1 MDALADDLL
10 YGAAAIAEYLFG
22 DRKKRRRVY
31 HLNATGRLPLGRMGE
46 VLVGRKS
53 TLTKHVAEGE
63 SIAARTKESE
73 EADT

>member
-31 HLNATGRLPLGRMGE
+31 HLNATGHCRSAE
-46 VLVGRKS
+46 WVTS
-53 TLTKHVAEGE
+53 WSVANN
-63 SIAARTKESE
+63 IDKTRR
-73 EADT
+73 

>member
-1 MDALADDLL
+1 M
-10 YGAAAIAEYLFG
+10 
-22 DRKKRRRVY
+22 Y

-63 SIAARTKESE
+63 SIAVRTKESE